1 MVSVDELKQ
10 AEDYLGMFNAEE
22 MQGALKMAFYIEGY
36 TEEALNDVCRYY
48 YGMDYEQLAE
58 EMGW

>member
-1 MVSVDELKQ
+1 MMSTEEIRQ
-10 AEDYLGMFNAEE
+10 AEDYLLMFNYEE
-22 MQGALKMAFYIEGY
+22 MRGALNMAFYIEGV

-48 YGMDYEQLAE
+48 YGMDYDQLEE